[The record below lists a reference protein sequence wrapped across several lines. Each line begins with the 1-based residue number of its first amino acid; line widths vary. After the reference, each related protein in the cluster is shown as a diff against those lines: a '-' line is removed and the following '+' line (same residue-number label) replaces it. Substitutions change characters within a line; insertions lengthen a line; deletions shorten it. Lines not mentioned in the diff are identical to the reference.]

1 MHKFSTDQL
10 LNCPSIRSADFK
22 KISESLSHYHHSP
35 NLRIIFTMDTTLPL
49 PFLPSVD
56 LGKGPS
62 ESKNG
67 LKRNQLS
74 YLGCVHFA
82 ATTSTVDTLL
92 QFLQRHI
99 SIEAYV
105 DVTEI
110 GSIEDIVT
118 ILDAGAR
125 KVFATA
131 AQSEPLKIYGDRVVP
146 VFSAQEDTQSTTA
159 YSNGVLFDA
168 RDLSTSRSA
177 LERLR
182 ASKASPIFLTSSQGD
197 LQAFVKIATEFSA
210 IPIIPATKLTIE
222 KGSQEQISVPELV
235 GASWTSDRAD
245 KLIPTVVTD
254 ERGIALGLVYSSQ
267 ESLAE
272 SLKTGTGVYQ
282 SRKRGLW
289 HKGAISGDTQEL
301 VRVSLDC
308 DQDCL
313 KFTVRQQ
320 GRGKLRAHISIV
332 LLLIRNRILPP
343 PPINMLW
350 RTPRG
355 FETRKDLAFTKG
367 LGTRRIIHC
376 TSILR

>member
-1 MHKFSTDQL
+1 
-10 LNCPSIRSADFK
+10 
-22 KISESLSHYHHSP
+22 
-35 NLRIIFTMDTTLPL
+35 MDTTLPL

-56 LGKGPS
+56 LDKGSS
-62 ESKNG
+62 ESKEG

-92 QFLQRHI
+92 QFLQRHVL
-99 SIEAYV
+99 IEAYV

-110 GSIEDIVT
+110 ESAEDIVT

-131 AQSEPLKIYGDRVVP
+131 AQIKSLKIYGDRVVP
-146 VFSAQEDTQSTTA
+146 FLSAQGENPSTST
-159 YSNGVLFDA
+159 YSNGVLFGTK
-168 RDLSTSRSA
+168 DLSSLKSE
-177 LERLR
+177 LERLK
-182 ASKASPIFLTSSQGD
+182 ASKISPIFLTSTQTD
-197 LQAFVKIATEFSA
+197 LQSFVKIATEFSA
-210 IPIIPATKLTIE
+210 IPIIPATKLTLE
-222 KGSQEQISVPELV
+222 KSSPEQISVPELV
-235 GASWTSDRAD
+235 GASWIWDRAD

-289 HKGAISGDTQEL
+289 YKGATSGDTQEL

-320 GRGKLRAHISIV
+320 GRGKFIAQSLAG
-332 LLLIRNRILPP
+332 LILMRERILPP
-343 PPINMLW
+343 TSINMFW
-350 RTPRG
+350 RTSRD
-355 FETRKDLAFTKG
+355 FETRKDFGFTKG
-367 LGTRRIIHC
+367 LSTRRIIHC
-376 TSILR
+376 TTILR

>member
-1 MHKFSTDQL
+1 
-10 LNCPSIRSADFK
+10 
-22 KISESLSHYHHSP
+22 
-35 NLRIIFTMDTTLPL
+35 MDTTLPL

-62 ESKNG
+62 ESKEG

-82 ATTSTVDTLL
+82 ASNSTVDTLL

-105 DVTEI
+105 DVTKV
-110 GSIEDIVT
+110 GSTDGIIS

-125 KVFATA
+125 KVFVSS
-131 AQSEPLKIYGDRVVP
+131 AQLEALKVFGDRVVP
-146 VFSAQEDTQSTTA
+146 VFSEEDEAPLTVA

-168 RDLSTSRSA
+168 GDLSVSRLV
-177 LERLR
+177 LERLT
-182 ASKASPIFLTSSQGD
+182 ASKASPIFLTSTKGELES
-197 LQAFVKIATEFSA
+197 FVKIAAEFSA
-210 IPIIPATKLTIE
+210 IPIIPATKLTVE
-222 KGSQEQISVPELV
+222 KGSKEQISVTEIV

-289 HKGAISGDTQEL
+289 YKGSTSGDTQEL

-320 GRGKLRAHISIV
+320 GRGKCRVRGIV
-332 LLLIRNRILPP
+332 RNILTKHRILPP
-343 PPINMLW
+343 
-350 RTPRG
+350 
-355 FETRKDLAFTKG
+355 A
-367 LGTRRIIHC
+367 
-376 TSILR
+376 SIDMFR

>member
-1 MHKFSTDQL
+1 
-10 LNCPSIRSADFK
+10 
-22 KISESLSHYHHSP
+22 
-35 NLRIIFTMDTTLPL
+35 MDTTLPL

-56 LGKGPS
+56 LAKGPS
-62 ESKNG
+62 ESKEG

-74 YLGCVHFA
+74 FLGCVHFA

-92 QFLQRHI
+92 QFLQRHV

-105 DVTEI
+105 DVTGIE
-110 GSIEDIVT
+110 SIEDIVT

-131 AQSEPLKIYGDRVVP
+131 AQLESLKIYGDRVVS
-146 VFSAQEDTQSTTA
+146 VLSTQDESPSTTA
-159 YSNGVLFDA
+159 YSNGVLYDIG
-168 RDLSTSRSA
+168 DLSLARST
-177 LERLR
+177 LERLKN
-182 ASKASPIFLTSSQGD
+182 SKASPIFLASAPSD
-197 LQAFVKIATEFSA
+197 LEALVKLATEFSA
-210 IPIIPATKLTIE
+210 IPIIPAAKLTIE
-222 KGSQEQISVPELV
+222 KGSQGQISVPELIA
-235 GASWTSDRAD
+235 ASWSSDRAD

-267 ESLAE
+267 ESLVE

-289 HKGAISGDTQEL
+289 YKGATSGDTQEL

-320 GRGKLRAHISIV
+320 GRGRFSHHGLVENFLMRD
-332 LLLIRNRILPP
+332 RILPP
-343 PPINMLW
+343 PSINMFR
-350 RTPRG
+350 RTSRY
-355 FETRKDLAFTKG
+355 FEARKDLGFTES
-367 LGTRRIIHC
+367 LGTGRIIYC
-376 TSILR
+376 TSIL